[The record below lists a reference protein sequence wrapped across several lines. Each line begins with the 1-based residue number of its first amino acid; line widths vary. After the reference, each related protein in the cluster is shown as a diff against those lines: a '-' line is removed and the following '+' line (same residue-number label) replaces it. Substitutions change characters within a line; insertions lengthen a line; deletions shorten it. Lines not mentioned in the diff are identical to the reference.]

1 MNIGEFQL
9 RNGRLMGSIATRTID
24 LPHLGLR
31 PVESQNDRAPI
42 YEIVALNVGN
52 RWVQIGALWE
62 AVARNSTG
70 EAFLQGSIDD
80 PSLSEPLPIAL
91 FGTEQEG
98 PCSPDVPCRDRPSV
112 VGAARHAHLG
122 QAHRIRHCGSRLPRR
137 AAAAAHRGAGT
148 ERTDRALLRGAG
160 LGRPRPDLERTRRD
174 PYPYSGDDPCHDGA
188 G

>member
-31 PVESQNDRAPI
+31 PIESENDRAPI

-62 AVARNSTG
+62 AVARNTTG

-80 PSLSEPLPIAL
+80 PSLPEPLPIAL

-98 PCSPDVPCRDRPSV
+98 
-112 VGAARHAHLG
+112 
-122 QAHRIRHCGSRLPRR
+122 
-137 AAAAAHRGAGT
+137 
-148 ERTDRALLRGAG
+148 LRVAC
-160 LGRPRPDLERTRRD
+160 LKMP
-174 PYPYSGDDPCHDGA
+174 
-188 G
+188 